1 MKHYSR
7 EEWQEYKAGGPDADR
22 LLAMEEHLYLCDSCL
37 EVYLETFTEAEVAK
51 AAATLTPGFTSRV
64 LTRLGQLSTKLQQK
78 NNFRIMPS
86 YRLRLFTYYVA
97 AACITFMLMFS
108 GIFDLLAG
116 QVSPKVAK
124 YTIWEN
130 RLEKRIPANWSAGL
144 ITKTTGFLDMLI
156 GQNKEGK
163 Q

>member
-51 AAATLTPGFTSRV
+51 AAAILSPRFTAEV
-64 LTRLGQLSTKLQQK
+64 LAQLGPPQQKLQPKSKSQ
-78 NNFRIMPS
+78 IMS
-86 YRLRLFTYYVA
+86 TYRLRLFTYYVA
-97 AACITFMLMFS
+97 AACITFMLIFS
-108 GIFDLLAG
+108 GVFDLLAG